1 MSENSSISP
10 CLEHLMDYNIGTGVG
25 GLVRTSVVSMP
36 VNTDYAKST
45 AILTVVGGE
54 QIFSISCNKTVKEN
68 GEC

>member
-1 MSENSSISP
+1 
-10 CLEHLMDYNIGTGVG
+10 MDYNIGTGVG